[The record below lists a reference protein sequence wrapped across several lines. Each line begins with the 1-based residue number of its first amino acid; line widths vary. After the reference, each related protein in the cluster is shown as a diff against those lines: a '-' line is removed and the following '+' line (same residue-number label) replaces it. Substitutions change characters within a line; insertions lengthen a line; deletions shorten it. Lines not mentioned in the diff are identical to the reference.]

1 MLYRVLADAVLAVH
15 LSFIVFV
22 VLGGLLALRWR
33 RMPRL
38 HLPAALWGAASELF
52 GWSCPLTPLESWLRQ
67 ASGAGGHSGSFI
79 EHYLLPILYPAEL
92 TREVQFVLA
101 GLVIAVNL
109 ASYALVWWHR
119 RRAQSQ

>member
-1 MLYRVLADAVLAVH
+1 MLYRVLADAVVAVH

-33 RMPRL
+33 RMPWL

-52 GWSCPLTPLESWLRQ
+52 GWFCPLTPLESWLRQ

-101 GLVIAVNL
+101 ALVIVVNL
-109 ASYALVWWHR
+109 ATYALVWWHR

>member
-33 RMPRL
+33 RMPWL

-52 GWSCPLTPLESWLRQ
+52 GWFCPLTPLESWLRQ
-67 ASGAGGHSGSFI
+67 AGGAGGYSGSFI

-92 TREVQFVLA
+92 TRELQFVLA
-101 GLVIAVNL
+101 GLVIVVNL
-109 ASYALVWWHR
+109 ATYALVWWHR

>member
-1 MLYRVLADAVLAVH
+1 MLYRVLADAVVAVH

-33 RMPRL
+33 RAPWL

-52 GWSCPLTPLESWLRQ
+52 GWFCPLTPLESWLRQ
-67 ASGAGGHSGSFI
+67 TSGAGGHSGSFI

-101 GLVIAVNL
+101 ALVIAVNL

-119 RRAQSQ
+119 RRAPSQ